1 MYCNAEDPE
10 LFIATTDL
18 FPDLV
23 KFILTYL
30 EIEKIQ

>member
-18 FPDLV
+18 V